1 VRLPRE
7 CYPMEAVLAAH
18 LPALSPAQRRG
29 RTLWVYGAILAG
41 SACQVAVV
49 AALLPLAAEHALRQ
63 RLREWLYDGADKLA
77 PCRAEVAVAPCF
89 VGLLQWVVRWW
100 HGTEL
105 ALAIDAT
112 ALGDRVVVL
121 AVTVL

>member
-1 VRLPRE
+1 
-7 CYPMEAVLAAH
+7 
-18 LPALSPAQRRG
+18 
-29 RTLWVYGAILAG
+29 
-41 SACQVAVV
+41 
-49 AALLPLAAEHALRQ
+49 
-63 RLREWLYDGADKLA
+63 
-77 PCRAEVAVAPCF
+77 
-89 VGLLQWVVRWW
+89 VVRWW